1 MFHPYSG
8 AESVMIT
15 TIRLTQSRIGTALCD
30 QWVPTPQD
38 SLSVR
43 YLCDRRKNRAKP
55 GNKCL
60 ETPGYTGC
68 ERHKIYQN
76 HGHPLFFRGRGW
88 VVQDYARPAD
98 ELTAVVV
105 SVAYT
110 PALHPYEE
118 YWRERVQAPSESVIS
133 IIIYRETL
141 KRSHGSA

>member
-1 MFHPYSG
+1 MNGCRRQKIACLSDI
-8 AESVMIT
+8 SVIAA
-15 TIRLTQSRIGTALCD
+15 RIE
-30 QWVPTPQD
+30 P
-38 SLSVR
+38 
-43 YLCDRRKNRAKP
+43 NRARSALKP
-55 GNKCL
+55 PAIQAVRG
-60 ETPGYTGC
+60 
-68 ERHKIYQN
+68 HKIYQN

-98 ELTAVVV
+98 ELTAVFV

-110 PALHPYEE
+110 PALHPYE